1 VDFIALITPSSK
13 LTSSLRYLIVHYV
26 MFRELCFCVFEV
38 ASDTRASIVVFWLFN
53 HMEGFGQLVLS
64 RYAFFTFALNSGFF
78 FPSFCGFAA
87 QTKR

>member
-1 VDFIALITPSSK
+1 
-13 LTSSLRYLIVHYV
+13 
-26 MFRELCFCVFEV
+26 MFRELCFFVFEV
-38 ASDTRASIVVFWLFN
+38 ASDARASIVAFWLFN

-64 RYAFFTFALNSGFF
+64 RYAFFTFALHSGFL